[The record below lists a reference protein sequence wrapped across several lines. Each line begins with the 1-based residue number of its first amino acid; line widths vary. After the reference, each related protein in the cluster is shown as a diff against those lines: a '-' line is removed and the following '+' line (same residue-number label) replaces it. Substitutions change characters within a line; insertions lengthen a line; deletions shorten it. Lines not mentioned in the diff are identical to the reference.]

1 HLAPKFG
8 KRDTI
13 CYRPRSNDG
22 VQRAHPRQ
30 NLHARD
36 LSQPPLEPIARHSS
50 LRIPRHNDSDASHTP
65 APTPARRTRMSKRGS
80 DPPQLEAVGSDA
92 LPLARNSL
100 QLRAPRQPMRAREP
114 PTLRRLRTSTEAE
127 RSTASDP
134 SCDADSIPHA
144 PNASTSAP

>member
-1 HLAPKFG
+1 AARARPDSRAPEKSTPTASLALRFGDQSIAHTCHLAPKFG

-50 LRIPRHNDSDASHTP
+50 LRIPRHNESDAS
-65 APTPARRTRMSKRGS
+65 PTPTPTPTRPTRMSKMGS

-92 LPLARNSL
+92 LPLAR
-100 QLRAPRQPMRAREP
+100 
-114 PTLRRLRTSTEAE
+114 
-127 RSTASDP
+127 
-134 SCDADSIPHA
+134 
-144 PNASTSAP
+144 